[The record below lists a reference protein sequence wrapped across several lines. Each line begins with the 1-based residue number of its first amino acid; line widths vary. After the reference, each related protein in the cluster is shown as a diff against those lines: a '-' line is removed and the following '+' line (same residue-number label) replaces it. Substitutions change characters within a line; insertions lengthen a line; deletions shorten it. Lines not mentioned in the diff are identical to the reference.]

1 MVKNTNT
8 EMVRVSGVN
17 SQSSID
23 IFSKYLASL
32 ALLYDNEAVCDFG
45 EVEKYVGDVIYSKEY
60 NIYYLFEENQ
70 FLLRDISDKTVLKK
84 SSLIATPEEMEK
96 YFNKITCSLSGSDS
110 STKYIQ
116 KCKEKAED
124 FLTNSICLPLEK
136 FIEYIFEDD
145 DPYPENFE
153 ITYNSFF
160 NIPEYFSGY
169 IKPEILS
176 EERLAKLFN
185 LTLLGDY
192 FISNKLNEY
201 LNSLYISELTHR
213 DYDFLFYANFLT
225 IKEIVD
231 NARDKIIV
239 GQFIDQILYDVNQ
252 YKDEWFFKETDFI
265 EQSVSIA
272 KQFPKFLEE
281 ICDNATEKSLGHIL
295 YIEHYYKYHYF
306 GAYGKFKHLL
316 SCKTYGVDW
325 CRNVI
330 IV

>member
-17 SQSSID
+17 SKSSID
-23 IFSKYLASL
+23 VFAKYLASL
-32 ALLYDNEAVCDFG
+32 ALGHDKDVVLDNFSDV
-45 EVEKYVGDVIYSKEY
+45 KSYIGDVIYSKEY

-96 YFNKITCSLSGSDS
+96 YFNKITCGLSGSDS

-124 FLTNSICLPLEK
+124 FLTNSIRLPLEK

-160 NIPEYFSGY
+160 NIPEYFSGD
-169 IKPEILS
+169 IKPEFIS

-185 LTLLGDY
+185 LTLLGDH

-201 LNSLYISELTHR
+201 LSSLYISDINHR
-213 DYDFLFYANFLT
+213 GYDFLFYANFLT

-231 NARDKIIV
+231 NAKDKIIV
-239 GQFIDQILYDVNQ
+239 GQFISQILSDVNE
-252 YKDEWFFKETDFI
+252 YKNEWFFKETDFI

-281 ICDNATEKSLGHIL
+281 ILGNKAEKSLGHIL
-295 YIEHYYKYHYF
+295 YIEHYYNYNYF
-306 GAYGKFKHLL
+306 GNY
-316 SCKTYGVDW
+316 
-325 CRNVI
+325 
-330 IV
+330 